1 MEDIMNLFDVLSQ
14 YELPGKFQ
22 NITENSQG
30 NINKTFVI
38 LLDNNNKYLLQKIN
52 SNVFKEPYL
61 VMKNI
66 ELVTDFLRKKLE
78 YYHDAEHKTL
88 NIIKTKEGD
97 NLCTIINSSGEKES
111 HVCSVRERS
120 TPSPEPRSHSHP

>member
-38 LLDNNNKYLLQKIN
+38 LLDNNNKYLLQKIQ
-52 SNVFKEPYL
+52 
-61 VMKNI
+61 
-66 ELVTDFLRKKLE
+66 
-78 YYHDAEHKTL
+78 
-88 NIIKTKEGD
+88 
-97 NLCTIINSSGEKES
+97 
-111 HVCSVRERS
+111 
-120 TPSPEPRSHSHP
+120 